1 MQLKKI
7 LLIDSAYPINV
18 RNKKILNSIA
28 KEPSLETRY
37 CAWNRTAK
45 EIEAGDF
52 GQFIFSKTSGYGQ
65 KLKKLFN
72 MVHYAKFVG
81 KQIKQYQPDVII
93 ASHWDSLL
101 IASLYKQKRQT
112 LIYEILDIPTS
123 LNRLVRA
130 VLRLLEIWALQKT
143 DKLIFA
149 SRFFTPIYQSFKG
162 ETALIENKPY
172 KIPLLEQDGNAPVSN
187 RLVVT
192 FLGTVRYLDILKN
205 LVEAAKKANVEVE
218 IWGDGP
224 DEKQLREYAKEDAQI
239 RFYGRY
245 NYDMIGKI
253 YEKSDLI
260 WAVYPSND
268 HNVKYAISNK
278 YHECIL
284 YGKPGVFADKTQLG
298 NMVKEKKMGFVVN
311 PYSVND
317 MVNLFHELSQNKQ
330 ALEQYKQNLRQ
341 SPEPRF
347 WEEIEKKLVEIIVNN

>member
-18 RNKKILNSIA
+18 RNKKILTSLAQN
-28 KEPSLETRY
+28 PSVETRY

-45 EIEAGDF
+45 TIEGDDLN
-52 GQFIFSKTSGYGQ
+52 QFVFTKTSGYGQ

-72 MVHYAKFVG
+72 MIHYARFVG

-101 IASLYKQKRQT
+101 LASLYKQKNQV

-123 LNRLVRA
+123 LNTMVRK
-130 VLRLLEIWALQKT
+130 VLTLLETWALRKT

-149 SRFFTPIYQSFKG
+149 SRFFIPLYHSFKG
-162 ETALIENKPY
+162 KAALIENKPY
-172 KIPLLEQDGNAPVSN
+172 KMPLQTHKENQVAND

-205 LVEAAKKANVEVE
+205 LVDASKEADVDVE

-224 DEKQLREYAKEDAQI
+224 DEQSLKEYAQGYTHVQ
-239 RFYGRY
+239 FYGRY
-245 NYDMIGKI
+245 NYAMIGEI

-298 NMVKEKKMGFVVN
+298 NMVQAEKTGFIVD
-311 PYSVND
+311 PYSISNITK
-317 MVNLFHELSQNKQ
+317 LFIALKQ
-330 ALEQYKQNLRQ
+330 DNNALRQ
-341 SPEPRF
+341 RKLNLKQSTEPRF
-347 WEEIEKKLVEIIVNN
+347 WEDIEKKLVEIIVNN